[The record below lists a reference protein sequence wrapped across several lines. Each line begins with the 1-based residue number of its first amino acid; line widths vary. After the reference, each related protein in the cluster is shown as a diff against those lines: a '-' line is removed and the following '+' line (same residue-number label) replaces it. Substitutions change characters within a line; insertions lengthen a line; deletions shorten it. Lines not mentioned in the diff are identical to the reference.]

1 MFTKIYLN
9 LAEIILNMAQQDI
22 SVEEKLRT
30 LYDLQLIDSI
40 IDDIRSIIDG
50 IPLQVKALENEVENI
65 QKKYQDIREEIKE
78 YDRAIQQEKDDIKEH
93 ETYIKKYDYK
103 KYKGHNNIESLDKE
117 IEFKELEIELCHK
130 KWKKIKSKKDKKTIF
145 YANFADLYEK
155 KKEYLSIKKKEF
167 EKILEIQE
175 KKKSFLLKKAYT
187 FSKKIEPR
195 LLQIYSRTRARTKLA
210 VVAIQKGAP
219 IGSFFTIP
227 IQKCLDIAQRNMI
240 VMDEHS
246 GRILI
251 DPVLAAEEAIKIFTN
266 YKTK

>member
-1 MFTKIYLN
+1 
-9 LAEIILNMAQQDI
+9 MAQHDL

-30 LYDLQLIDSI
+30 LYDLQLIDSL
-40 IDDIRSIIDG
+40 IDEIRSIIDN
-50 IPLQVKALENEVENI
+50 IPLQVKAIENEVENI
-65 QKKYQDIREEIKE
+65 QKKYKEIREEIKE
-78 YDRAIQQEKDDIKEH
+78 YDRAIQQEKAHIKEY
-93 ETYIKKYDYK
+93 EIFIKKHDSKQYK
-103 KYKGHNNIESLDKE
+103 VLNNIESLDKE

-145 YANFADLYEK
+145 YANFVDIYDN
-155 KKEYLSIKKKEF
+155 KKEYFSNKKKEF
-167 EKILEIQE
+167 DKILEIQE
-175 KKKSFLLKKAYT
+175 KKKRFLLKKASI

-195 LLQIYSRTRARTKLA
+195 LLQIYSRIRARTKLA
-210 VVAIQKGAP
+210 VVPIKKGAP

-251 DPVLAAEEAIKIFTN
+251 DPVLAEEEANKIFTN